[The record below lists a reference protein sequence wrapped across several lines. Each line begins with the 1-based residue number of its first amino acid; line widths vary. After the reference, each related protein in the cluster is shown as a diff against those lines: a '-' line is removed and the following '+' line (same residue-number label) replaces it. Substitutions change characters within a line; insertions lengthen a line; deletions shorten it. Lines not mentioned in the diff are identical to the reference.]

1 MKLVKLCLSAALLLS
16 INSIAAD
23 YEYEIIPKIGQNFH
37 DEDAGLDDEFLYG
50 IDLNYYF
57 TREAGLQVGYQR
69 SDDVK
74 YKWHALQTTDI
85 QQVYLN
91 LLYEPTKNNGLTPFL
106 LIGGGYEK
114 LSNEIGDKTSQ
125 AFANVGAGVRYA
137 LDRDFDISAEIKYVK
152 KLDTMDDDLI
162 TNIGLGY
169 KWGMPL
175 SSSTGVQNTIMNTPQ
190 TKVSSFKPEPI
201 PVPEDLL
208 SDEISFGD
216 LPLPEESGNKKAKD
230 IFEQKE
236 AAMAKSSSS
245 KPTPAPQKSVTTNG
259 NGYYIQIGAYAK
271 NLPNQEYLNSIA
283 QSGYQPILKEAS
295 VRGKKVTKILI
306 GPYSSYEEAKNKLPE
321 IKNKITNT
329 AFIYKI

>member
-1 MKLVKLCLSAALLLS
+1 MKLVKLCLSSVLIFSLS
-16 INSIAAD
+16 SIAAD
-23 YEYEIIPKIGQNFH
+23 YEYEVIPKIGQNFH

-57 TREAGLQVGYQR
+57 TKEAGLQVGYQR

-85 QQVYLN
+85 QQFYLN
-91 LLYEPTKNNGLTPFL
+91 FLYEPTKQNNLTPYFL
-106 LIGGGYEK
+106 VGGGYEK
-114 LSNEIGDKTSQ
+114 LSNEIDDKTSQ
-125 AFANVGAGVRYA
+125 AFANVGVGVKYA
-137 LDRDFDISAEIKYVK
+137 IDRDFDISAEVKYMK

-175 SSSTGVQNTIMNTPQ
+175 ASSASQATALNSINGVQTT
-190 TKVSSFKPEPI
+190 SFKPQPI

-216 LPLPEESGNKKAKD
+216 LPLPQESENKSQD

-236 AAMAKSSSS
+236 ASMK
-245 KPTPAPQKSVTTNG
+245 QKNQKISRVTKNEKIFSNG
-259 NGYYIQIGAYAK
+259 EGGYYIQVGAYAK
-271 NLPNQEYLNSIA
+271 NTPSKEYLNSIA
-283 QSGYQPILKEAS
+283 ETGYQPILKEAT
-295 VRGKKVTKILI
+295 VGGKKVTKILI
-306 GPYSSYEEAKNKLPE
+306 GPYSSYEEAKNTLPQV
-321 IKNKITNT
+321 KKKVAKT